1 MKASII
7 ILNWNGGAEDCLE
20 AVGSAYAQTYP
31 DKEIVFVD
39 NGSED
44 GSDQAVLQAY
54 PDLIFVQTG
63 ANLGCPG
70 GRNVGAQH
78 ASGDIIFFLEN
89 DGAWNSIYVVASVM
103 EKFER
108 HPDLGAL
115 YTRVEGYS
123 TGTIDPPLDPR
134 QSASLAD
141 GLYLSSSFRGG
152 ASALRA
158 DLFRKVGMFPG
169 DFFRQ
174 YEERFVSLL
183 IYDEGYFVA
192 YFPGPSLRHK
202 GSDYAGKSSS
212 VVAYNCMNQL
222 KTIRRIYPALV
233 WPLVFITQLTM
244 WSYRLFRR
252 GQIRNT
258 VDIFMAQRSN
268 SNSKELGSRRIAIE
282 TLRKVSRI
290 RYSNP
295 IVVGR
300 T

>member
-89 DGAWNSIYVVASVM
+89 DGAWNSIHVVASVM
-103 EKFER
+103 EKFDR

-212 VVAYNCMNQL
+212 VVAYNCINQL
-222 KTIRRIYPALV
+222 KTIRRVYPRPV
-233 WPLVFITQLTM
+233 WPVAFLAQLLM
-244 WSYRLFRR
+244 WSYRLLRS
-252 GQIRNT
+252 GQAWNT
-258 VDIFMAQRSN
+258 VDIYKKQRVDSHLEN
-268 SNSKELGSRRIAIE
+268 TSPGRITTR

-295 IVVGR
+295 TLV
-300 T
+300 TSA